1 MKNYWNVVIKII
13 SACIIIVILSADNT
27 TLNYINENK
36 LLESILQF
44 VLFFLI
50 TKILTT
56 VSYYAYCKKQK
67 IEVSKKDN
75 FYFGI
80 NNISN
85 VLIFIAFVIFLFK
98 GFGIEL
104 KTLLTSLSIVAAAIA
119 IIAKDYITDFL
130 VGIYFSFSRNIE
142 IDDYVKIGNHKG
154 KIIEIEILKIKLLND
169 NEDLVILPN
178 VMVYSNEIINYTKSM
193 INTMSVDF
201 QLDISIIE
209 EIETIE
215 DGLKNEL
222 KEFHEF
228 IELNSFQLKIIEL
241 KKDHID
247 FKILYKLKS
256 LDVELQK
263 KIRRKTIRK
272 IYNYVLNKLKDV
284 DK

>member
-154 KIIEIEILKIKLLND
+154 KIIEIEILKIKLLDD

-241 KKDHID
+241 KKDYID